1 MNYFYF
7 FFFLSLSAIILFK
20 PFAKS
25 ISDWIVKS
33 DNLNKTGLITFF
45 IGISLISYSLM
56 QSFWYE
62 RMWMVVTLILG
73 ILLLIRSLF
82 ILFFIE
88 KIKKILPVF
97 IGNYYK
103 FTIPISI
110 TMVFLAFL
118 IVTTD
123 YIGPQKD
130 ISNCESDNQI
140 QVICKFNNSEDIV
153 ITPDKEFLFMSQMG
167 SIAPWG
173 DNEPGS
179 FAMMNLGTNKKI
191 IPEIIMEK
199 NTWGDESCLRTN
211 SDGYGPHGID
221 LVKRNDG
228 RYQIGVINHY
238 PKESVEMFE
247 LKRNDLDW
255 VMIWRGCIDVPD
267 KFYFNNLSLKKDG
280 SFYASHMYKRGITE
294 NEWLM
299 IALLKSN
306 SGNIVF
312 WKDSN
317 FSELLGSEGSSPNG
331 LVLDED
337 SNNIYISYNLEDKIS
352 IFDLTTNSR
361 INSYY
366 VESPDNPYIK
376 DNSLWI
382 TSLDFQ
388 PNDAQ
393 DCIYKVNCSLP
404 FSIHELDK
412 ETLEVKNKYIFSK
425 TVFGLPT
432 VAVPHN
438 EKVYIGSFHADR
450 LGSFSTN

>member
-45 IGISLISYSLM
+45 IGISLASFSLM

-179 FAMMNLGTNKKI
+179 FAMMNLGTNK
-191 IPEIIMEK
+191 
-199 NTWGDESCLRTN
+199 
-211 SDGYGPHGID
+211 
-221 LVKRNDG
+221 
-228 RYQIGVINHY
+228 
-238 PKESVEMFE
+238 
-247 LKRNDLDW
+247 
-255 VMIWRGCIDVPD
+255 
-267 KFYFNNLSLKKDG
+267 
-280 SFYASHMYKRGITE
+280 
-294 NEWLM
+294 
-299 IALLKSN
+299 
-306 SGNIVF
+306 
-312 WKDSN
+312 
-317 FSELLGSEGSSPNG
+317 
-331 LVLDED
+331 
-337 SNNIYISYNLEDKIS
+337 
-352 IFDLTTNSR
+352 
-361 INSYY
+361 
-366 VESPDNPYIK
+366 
-376 DNSLWI
+376 
-382 TSLDFQ
+382 
-388 PNDAQ
+388 
-393 DCIYKVNCSLP
+393 
-404 FSIHELDK
+404 
-412 ETLEVKNKYIFSK
+412 
-425 TVFGLPT
+425 
-432 VAVPHN
+432 
-438 EKVYIGSFHADR
+438 
-450 LGSFSTN
+450 